1 MTDAQNN
8 EEARRR
14 PRMNGRLIRYVIIAA
29 VAVAAGIWGFREIS
43 ARLTHV
49 YEYDARIATDL
60 VTVSSKREGQLVSLN
75 VEEGDRVERGD
86 ILAQLD
92 DRIPRL
98 EAEAIQARLKTLE
111 AERTRYVNQQVMLD
125 QQTGSRIASRN
136 SELEAAAAKVESLQ
150 AELVL
155 AEQDLARVEKLYGS
169 KVISR
174 ARLDQARAAVGR
186 FRSDVAEAKAQ
197 MQRARGAI
205 AESEADRGEVDM
217 ISQEIA
223 MLDHRRTALQ
233 AELAQKQV
241 EIEER
246 TLVAPIGGVI
256 DRLFIEQGEY
266 VREGQRLLM
275 LHNPAS
281 VWVEANIK
289 ETEVRRLEIGQL
301 VKVSVDAFP
310 DQPFHG
316 TVQRIGTSTTAK
328 FALLPTPNPSGN
340 FTKITQRVPV
350 RIALDRS
357 DAPDLRLAPG
367 MMVEIEIDI
376 RN

>member
-136 SELEAAAAKVESLQ
+136 SELEAAAAKV
-150 AELVL
+150 
-155 AEQDLARVEKLYGS
+155 
-169 KVISR
+169 
-174 ARLDQARAAVGR
+174 
-186 FRSDVAEAKAQ
+186 
-197 MQRARGAI
+197 
-205 AESEADRGEVDM
+205 
-217 ISQEIA
+217 
-223 MLDHRRTALQ
+223 
-233 AELAQKQV
+233 
-241 EIEER
+241 
-246 TLVAPIGGVI
+246 
-256 DRLFIEQGEY
+256 
-266 VREGQRLLM
+266 
-275 LHNPAS
+275 
-281 VWVEANIK
+281 
-289 ETEVRRLEIGQL
+289 
-301 VKVSVDAFP
+301 
-310 DQPFHG
+310 
-316 TVQRIGTSTTAK
+316 
-328 FALLPTPNPSGN
+328 
-340 FTKITQRVPV
+340 
-350 RIALDRS
+350 
-357 DAPDLRLAPG
+357 
-367 MMVEIEIDI
+367 
-376 RN
+376 